1 MRPNGAWIRAFLST
15 IAKGA
20 AEGYIAA
27 AGGNGALTTF
37 HQPGVSL
44 TAMALFMASNAAWD
58 IACFVRANPD
68 FTLPPAQITLPVQT
82 KPESPVPSSS

>member
-27 AGGNGALTTF
+27 EGGNGAMVAF
-37 HQPGVSL
+37 HQGEL
-44 TAMALFMASNAAWD
+44 RLKTIALLMASNAVWD
-58 IACFVRANPD
+58 LANFIRSNPD
-68 FTLPPAQITLPVQT
+68 CTSPPAPINLPVQS
-82 KPESPVPSSS
+82 KPESSS

>member
-27 AGGNGALTTF
+27 AGGTGAMQAI
-37 HQPGVSL
+37 HRPGMGL
-44 TAMALFMASNAAWD
+44 MTIAMIMASNAAWD
-58 IACFVRANPD
+58 LACFIRSNPD
-68 FTLPPAQITLPVQT
+68 CTLPPAKITLPVQS
-82 KPESPVPSSS
+82 KPES